1 MDLIFR
7 ASNAAREEDGA
18 AIVMP
23 PVVAAAAGTLLVLFV
38 CAAEMKAGEALL
50 LLFPRRAAAA
60 GGTSGDFKKDVD
72 VEVSFGLLDDSKL
85 VSLFISPSLRFLAA
99 DIGLLTI
106 EKSSADCCCW

>member
-23 PVVAAAAGTLLVLFV
+23 PVVAAAAGTLLVLLE
-38 CAAEMKAGEALL
+38 CAAEMKAGEAL

-72 VEVSFGLLDDSKL
+72 VEVSFGLLDESKL
-85 VSLFISPSLRFLAA
+85 VSLFISPSLLFLAA

-106 EKSSADCCCW
+106 EKSSADCCW